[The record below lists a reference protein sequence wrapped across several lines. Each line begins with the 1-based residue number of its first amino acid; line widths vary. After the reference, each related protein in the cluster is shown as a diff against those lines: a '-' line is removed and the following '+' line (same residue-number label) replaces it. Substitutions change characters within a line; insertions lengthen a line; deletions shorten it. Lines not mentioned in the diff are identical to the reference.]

1 VTVAST
7 RSQSVAPERR
17 RGDDLAARPESARTR
32 AERLRSIFDL
42 LFSLSASDLRLRHG
56 RGPWVVVRWLL
67 EPFALVGVYLIL
79 LVVVLDRPG
88 TAPGL
93 SLACAIVP
101 FQFVMSSVTY
111 AMTAVSLRRPIIAN
125 MAFNRTL
132 IPLSTAFTECA
143 GFVASFAIIILMMAI
158 YGVAPTTALVWLP
171 VVLAVTIVFGV
182 SLSYPASLFG
192 LWFWELRPL
201 GSSLVRILFFIGP
214 GLVPLSQTGSGTSGY
229 LKLNPL
235 SGLFESFR
243 SIFAYGQAP
252 KAWQL
257 LIPLAF
263 AAVLLAGFV
272 PLYRRDQ
279 REFAKVI

>member
-1 VTVAST
+1 VSVSS
-7 RSQSVAPERR
+7 RSQSVAPRRR
-17 RGDDLAARPESARTR
+17 RGEDLPAEGGPTRTR
-32 AERLRSIFDL
+32 RERLRSIFDL
-42 LFSLSASDLRLRHG
+42 LISLSASDLRLRHG

-67 EPFALVGVYLIL
+67 EPFALVGVYLVL
-79 LVVVLDRPG
+79 LVAVLDRPG

-111 AMTAVSLRRPIIAN
+111 SMTAVSLRRPIIAN

-143 GFVASFAIIILMMAI
+143 GFVASLAIIILMMAI
-158 YGVAPTTALVWLP
+158 YGIAPTAALLWLP
-171 VVLAVTIVFGV
+171 AVIAVTIVFGV
-182 SLSYPASLFG
+182 SLAYPASLFG

-214 GLVPLSQTGSGTSGY
+214 GLVPLAQTGSGTSGY

-243 SIFAYGQAP
+243 SVFAYGRAP
-252 KAWQL
+252 AAWQL
-257 LIPLAF
+257 LIPLGF
-263 AAVLLAGFV
+263 AAVLLAAFL
-272 PLYRRDQ
+272 PLYGRDQ